1 MSQHTVFGEPI
12 THDGVVV
19 IPVARV
25 GDMVGA
31 GTGNRSD
38 AEKGAGG
45 GLTMRAAPVGVF
57 VIRNGNVVWRPAVD
71 VNKVILGGQIVGIVA
86 LLTLRSLV
94 KARRRRR
101 CADAT
106 GPAGPKAPPPRGRG
120 PGAAAGPPA
129 GPGPP
134 A

>member
-1 MSQHTVFGEPI
+1 MDAMDVITEARERMSQHTVFGEPI

-25 GDMVGA
+25 GGMVGA

-101 CADAT
+101 RADAT
-106 GPAGPKAPPPRGRG
+106 
-120 PGAAAGPPA
+120 
-129 GPGPP
+129 
-134 A
+134 